1 MDQPDVKVEYTIP
14 AKRQANGNTKKVINN
29 QKNNTGNTRI
39 NDGTGSVPEFIQKLF
54 R

>member
-1 MDQPDVKVEYTIP
+1 MDQTDVKVEYTIP
-14 AKRQANGNTKKVINN
+14 AKRQANGNNKKVINN